1 MPIEPR
7 RLEQKI
13 LSLRP
18 ERGKPPR
25 PKPPQRE
32 PLPAVE
38 VARLIAEGRA
48 ALGKHRGVR
57 LEQLPATWLVWACG
71 VPSVVKLQPDLLVEL
86 ARRLGDPAL
95 RRRLVAVLVSFDDI
109 DSVLAAMAANDA
121 ERFV

>member
-18 ERGKPPR
+18 DRTRKPTPL
-25 PKPPQRE
+25 PRE
-32 PLPAVE
+32 PLPPEE
-38 VARLIAEGRA
+38 VARLIREGRA
-48 ALGKHRGVR
+48 AIGKHRGMR

-109 DSVLAAMAANDA
+109 DSVIAAMAANDA